1 MGQAAHQHIKLNSF
15 KTCMKLVTGGRLV
28 AVIVINME
36 HTLDH
41 DAFISP
47 YHYIILYAA
56 VSLLKIL
63 KTNFSMCSCVELYTP
78 PRTQLLAYGSKFES

>member
-1 MGQAAHQHIKLNSF
+1 MDQVAHQHIKLDSF
-15 KTCMKLVTGGRLV
+15 KTCMKLVTGEGLV

-47 YHYIILYAA
+47 
-56 VSLLKIL
+56 
-63 KTNFSMCSCVELYTP
+63 
-78 PRTQLLAYGSKFES
+78 

>member
-1 MGQAAHQHIKLNSF
+1 MDQVVHQHIKLNSF
-15 KTCMKLVTGGRLV
+15 KTCMKLVTGEGLV

-47 YHYIILYAA
+47 
-56 VSLLKIL
+56 
-63 KTNFSMCSCVELYTP
+63 
-78 PRTQLLAYGSKFES
+78 